1 MLIPLGGKVCV
12 MPQRF
17 SPVWILG
24 TMLTLVLAGP
34 SSASAQRRPIVMI
47 DAGHGGQDA
56 GVRHEGLVEKDLVL
70 RIALNVAA
78 EFVEHGYDIRLT
90 RSGDYSVD
98 WPDRRSMAEE
108 AGASLLLM
116 LHANGDADPT
126 LHGAEV
132 YANYED
138 EASARAATLVADAL
152 EVAGSVVVREGRD
165 WPFLK
170 SLTVPTVMIELAYMT
185 HPVERRLLV
194 SDAFHRDLA
203 RALLKATDGMLG
215 DVQAISLFGEPLYA
229 MDDTTGAIA
238 EADAALETDPDDVDL
253 LIEAGRVRRNFW
265 QYRQAMRLYSRAIEL
280 APGDWRAYRFR
291 GHRHISLRDFNA
303 AIEDLEAAREL
314 APLNWD
320 VSYHLGLAY
329 YLAGR
334 FPEAADEYVRC
345 LRMADDPA
353 TRAAQSQGFRSCSQN
368 ADDPESMVAMTEWAV
383 RAALRAGRNTEA
395 EELLETVPLGLSV
408 EENVAY
414 YHDLL
419 FYKGELT
426 AAELLNPGEDAPYRR
441 ETVGY
446 GVANWFLVQGDSAA
460 ATALLEEL
468 VQDPWWPGFGRIA
481 AEVELYRLLESR

>member
-1 MLIPLGGKVCV
+1 MGRPNRKTARSEPVQDVSRLISLGRKVCI
-12 MPQRF
+12 ML
-17 SPVWILG
+17 SHMSSAWIFG
-24 TMLTLVLAGP
+24 TVFALVLAGP
-34 SSASAQRRPIVMI
+34 SSGSAQPRPIIMI

-70 RIALNVAA
+70 RIALNIAA

-90 RSGDYSVD
+90 RGGDYSVA
-98 WPDRRSMAEE
+98 WPDRRNMAED
-108 AGASLLLM
+108 ARASLLLM
-116 LHANGDADPT
+116 LHANGDEDAT

-138 EASARAATLVADAL
+138 PASEKAATLVADAL
-152 EVAGSVVVREGRD
+152 EAAGSTVVREGRD

-170 SLTVPTVMIELAYMT
+170 SSTVPTVMIELAYMT
-185 HPVERRLLV
+185 HPVERRLLL
-194 SDAFHRDLA
+194 SNAFHRGLA
-203 RALLKATDGMLG
+203 KALLAATDQMLR
-215 DVQAISLFGEPLYA
+215 DVQAISLFGDPLFQ
-229 MDDTTGAIA
+229 MEDTTGAIA
-238 EADAALETDPDDVDL
+238 EADAALETSPDDVDL
-253 LIEAGRVRRNFW
+253 IIQAGRV
-265 QYRQAMRLYSRAIEL
+265 EL
-280 APGDWRAYRFR
+280 GPSDWRPYRFR
-291 GHRHISLRDFNA
+291 GHRHISLRNFDA
-303 AIEDLEAAREL
+303 AIDDLEAARER

-334 FPEAADEYVRC
+334 FSDASDEYLRC
-345 LRMADDPA
+345 LRTAGDPA
-353 TRAAQSQGFRSCSQN
+353 TRAAQSEGFRSCSQN

-383 RAALRAGRNTEA
+383 RAALRAGRDAEA
-395 EELLETVPLGLSV
+395 EELLEAIPLGLSV
-408 EENVAY
+408 EENIAY

-446 GVANWFLVQGDSAA
+446 GVANWLLVQGDTAGA
-460 ATALLEEL
+460 KALLEEL

-481 AEVELYRLLESR
+481 AEVELHRLVGSR